1 MALPLLKY
9 PPASQ
14 NNRVASFEL
23 PSDEQARVYSIQYVL
38 SASEMDS
45 LIEAAYLQVYHEQQN
60 LSACRQPFLE
70 SQLRIGQ
77 ITVKEFIR
85 GLATS
90 EAFRR
95 LNYEVN
101 NNYRFTELC
110 IQRLLGRPVY
120 NEREKL
126 AWSIVL
132 ATKGLRGFIA
142 ELLDSEEYM
151 DSFGDYT
158 VPYQRRRILSQRSVG
173 ALTFAH
179 TARYGTDYRDKLP
192 SPSRYTLYRA
202 SELSGQKFRIDMG
215 PEEKRLL
222 FLAALTFIAAALW
235 LVLELPLSDSP
246 MIALLYSGLD
256 FLDSQESLG
265 FLDPLLDFLDTV
277 LSFIVR
283 HI

>member
-1 MALPLLKY
+1 MSLPLLKY

-14 NNRVASFEL
+14 NTRVTSFEL
-23 PSDEQARVYSIQYVL
+23 PGDERSRIYSIQYVL

-60 LSACRQPFLE
+60 LSSCRQLFLE

-77 ITVKEFIR
+77 ITVRDFIQ

-90 EAFRR
+90 ATFRR

-142 ELLDSEEYM
+142 DLLGSEEYM
-151 DSFGDYT
+151 NFFGDYT
-158 VPYQRRRILSQRSVG
+158 VPYQRRRILPQRSVG
-173 ALTFAH
+173 ELTFAH
-179 TARYGTDYRDKLP
+179 TARYGIDYRNKLP

-215 PEEKRLL
+215 PQEKRLL
-222 FLAALTFIAAALW
+222 FLAALTFVAASLW
-235 LVLELPLSDSP
+235 LVLHTPITP
-246 MIALLYSGLD
+246 G
-256 FLDSQESLG
+256 
-265 FLDPLLDFLDTV
+265 
-277 LSFIVR
+277 
-283 HI
+283 